1 MTDRDAL
8 VSIVV
13 TTRNSD
19 RTLEACL
26 TSIRAQLYRP
36 IELIVIDNSS
46 PDKTVAIAER
56 FADVIEQYGP
66 ERSAQRNRGGR
77 LARGEYLLFIDSDM
91 ALSVEVVRECVGALA
106 LDGAPAVVIPEL
118 SVGDGFL
125 ARCRAFERS
134 FYAGDDDIEAA
145 RFFTRA
151 SFELAG
157 GFDESLTGPE
167 DWDLS
172 IRVAKGRHLPRVPSY
187 ITHDEGRLRLREV
200 LQKKRVYS
208 RSFLRY
214 WRKHRRSGIRQANLI
229 FRPSFLRD
237 WRRLIRHPVLT
248 LGVLSLKGL
257 EAAAG
262 LWGIIEGPSR
272 SGH

>member
-13 TTRNSD
+13 TTRNSG

-46 PDKTVAIAER
+46 HDETVAIAER

-66 ERSAQRNRGGR
+66 ERSAQRNHGAR
-77 LARGEYLLFIDSDM
+77 LARGTYLLFIDSDM
-91 ALSVEVVRECVGALA
+91 ALSVGVVAECVGALA

-151 SFELAG
+151 SFEFAG

-172 IRVAKGRHLPRVPSY
+172 IRVAKGRHLPRSPSY
-187 ITHDEGRLRLREV
+187 ITHDEGTLRLRDV
-200 LQKKRVYS
+200 LQKKRGYS
-208 RSFLRY
+208 RSFLQY
-214 WRKHRRSGIRQANLI
+214 WRKHRGSGIRQANLI

-248 LGVLSLKGL
+248 LGVLSLKSL

-262 LWGIIEGPSR
+262 LSGIIEGPNR